1 MCLPE
6 YVYVLSEEEERAA
19 LDSAAAPV
27 TDDPATWTADTRV
40 RLAVPH
46 YDPTPAD
53 LDAQAAADRE
63 QEQADRDYREL
74 ARLALASEA
83 GACRC
88 GIGGRAP
95 CLSCRVARWL
105 ALGL

>member
-19 LDSAAAPV
+19 LAGAAAAG

-40 RLAVPH
+40 RRAGSRYV
-46 YDPTPAD
+46 PTPAD

-63 QEQADRDYREL
+63 QEQADRDYRDL
-74 ARLALASEA
+74 CKLIVHAVK
-83 GACRC
+83 CRC
-88 GIGGRAP
+88 GGAE
-95 CLSCRVARWL
+95 CLPCRVRKWL